1 MPFSSDTSL
10 ITSFFFFRLQPT
22 IGGRPRGSGVVVARE
37 DEPEESLGLEGRFD
51 AVFVSEVTGYGEVC
65 EEKCE
70 VIDKVLI
77 L

>member
-1 MPFSSDTSL
+1 MS
-10 ITSFFFFRLQPT
+10 
-22 IGGRPRGSGVVVARE
+22 GGVVASE
-37 DEPEESLGLEGRFD
+37 DEPEESLDLEGRFT
-51 AVFVSEVTGYGEVC
+51 AVFVSEVTGYVGVC

>member
-1 MPFSSDTSL
+1 MKDLNLISSSDSNP
-10 ITSFFFFRLQPT
+10 RLEV
-22 IGGRPRGSGVVVARE
+22 GRGVSGVVVARE

>member
-1 MPFSSDTSL
+1 MEV
-10 ITSFFFFRLQPT
+10 
-22 IGGRPRGSGVVVARE
+22 GRGVSGVVVARE